1 MATTTLLKMAGG
13 GICDHLGGGFHRYS
27 VDELWHVPHFEKA
40 RSSASRARLHLIF
53 GITSARHARQLQ
65 TPARLT
71 CWMCCS
77 RHNVSFSTQEIVVG
91 L

>member
-40 RSSASRARLHLIF
+40 RSSASRARLTL
-53 GITSARHARQLQ
+53 L
-65 TPARLT
+65 PVK
-71 CWMCCS
+71 CCS
-77 RHNVSFSTQEIVVG
+77 AARYCKLCEG
-91 L
+91 